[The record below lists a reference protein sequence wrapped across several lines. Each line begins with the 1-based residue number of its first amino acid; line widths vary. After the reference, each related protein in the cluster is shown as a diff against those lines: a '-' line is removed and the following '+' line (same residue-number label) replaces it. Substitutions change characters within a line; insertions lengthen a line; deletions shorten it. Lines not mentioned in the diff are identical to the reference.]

1 MLEEAEIALARA
13 KLHVMEARGR
23 RSDQLEKIALLKTQG
38 RDTSEAEQT
47 LGLFEA
53 YLLIVE
59 RHRDFLLRSKHPSAP
74 QR

>member
-1 MLEEAEIALARA
+1 MLEEAEIDPGR
-13 KLHVMEARGR
+13 LHVMEARGR
-23 RSDQLEKIALLKTQG
+23 RFDQLEKIALLKTQG

-59 RHRDFLLRSKHPSAP
+59 RHRDFLLRSKLPSTP